1 MPVELLTPEQRER
14 IAELRRAESRE
25 WLCYAVVEAIAIFVP
40 FFAFLVW
47 YASSDAGDTALFAA
61 AAAATAASG
70 LLNRALDDP
79 EAPADRAPAG
89 AARRVGHSRRGLS
102 LAA

>member
-25 WLCYAVVEAIAIFVP
+25 WLCSAVVEAIGIFVP

-61 AAAATAASG
+61 AAAAASG